1 MALITISGYPCSGKS
16 QRAYEL
22 KQYMTS
28 KIQEPCFQGLYHSV
42 QVISD
47 DVLGLQRSV
56 YDESCSEKPAR
67 GTFFTAVQRAL
78 ALDKIIILDS
88 LNYIKGFRYQ
98 LYCAAREAKCRVC
111 TVYVITKPDICR
123 EWNDNRQDEHKYA
136 PETLE
141 NLFMRYEEPSSMVR
155 WDAPLFI
162 ALWTDESLPNDAI
175 WEAITKGIIKPP
187 NSGTLNVAKAPSDAL
202 QALEHTTSAMVS
214 TIIAERSA
222 GQSTGGP
229 VSLVLNGSVQV
240 TVILPERSITLSE
253 LQRMKRQ
260 FVNINRKSIIL
271 GTTEKGAVDWEEA
284 SIAGKFARYLEENV
298 RQ

>member
-1 MALITISGYPCSGKS
+1 MHLQTRKS
-16 QRAYEL
+16 FYA
-22 KQYMTS
+22 
-28 KIQEPCFQGLYHSV
+28 V
-42 QVISD
+42 
-47 DVLGLQRSV
+47 
-56 YDESCSEKPAR
+56 R
-67 GTFFTAVQRAL
+67 GTIVDGTMGCAPVHSTVDRREFAKRCDLGGYHKRNYQAAQFWNTQCLSVCPTSDHR
-78 ALDKIIILDS
+78 ILMTHHID
-88 LNYIKGFRYQ
+88 Q
-98 LYCAAREAKCRVC
+98 
-111 TVYVITKPDICR
+111 
-123 EWNDNRQDEHKYA
+123 
-136 PETLE
+136 
-141 NLFMRYEEPSSMVR
+141 
-155 WDAPLFI
+155 
-162 ALWTDESLPNDAI
+162 
-175 WEAITKGIIKPP
+175 
-187 NSGTLNVAKAPSDAL
+187 VAKAPSDAL

-240 TVILPERSITLSE
+240 TVTLPERSITLSE